1 MDNVALLE
9 AVHSIQEDDPKID
22 DVSMAGL
29 GSWRRRIDA
38 IDRAVLLLLNE
49 RSRCANRIGHIKK
62 QMGLPVY
69 VPSREEEVIR
79 LTLESNPGP
88 LPNRAVRRIYERIID
103 ETRSLERQK
112 YQDESDGDAT
122 NDTGQAGT
130 HDD

>member
-1 MDNVALLE
+1 MDDDALMQ
-9 AVHSIQEDDPKID
+9 AVRAIREDAPHADTT
-22 DVSMAGL
+22 SEEGL
-29 GSWRRRIDA
+29 TAWRRRIDA

-62 QMGLPVY
+62 GMGLPVY
-69 VPSREEEVIR
+69 VPAREEEVIR

-112 YQDESDGDAT
+112 YQDDDDGA
-122 NDTGQAGT
+122 A
-130 HDD
+130 

>member
-1 MDNVALLE
+1 MDNDALLE
-9 AVHSIQEDDPKID
+9 AVHSIQEDDPDVD
-22 DVSMAGL
+22 DASTDGL

-88 LPNRAVRRIYERIID
+88 LPDRAVRRIFERIID

-112 YQDESDGDAT
+112 YQDETGR
-122 NDTGQAGT
+122 DTRTEA
-130 HDD
+130 DPA